1 MQILSSSAFI
11 YICTMIKLKVFLFLV
26 GNLFLIQGIQ
36 AAQVDTI
43 ETFSQAM
50 NKKIKAV
57 VITPEGY
64 SKSKKNFPV
73 VYLLHGFGGRYSSF
87 INGIPSLKAYSDS
100 FNMILVSPDSNIGS
114 WYFDSPVDTSWKY
127 ETYTVTELVN
137 WIDSRYKTIKNRQ
150 GRGITGFSMGGH
162 GAMYLSFKHQD
173 VYGVAGSMS
182 GGVDFRPFPRNWEIA
197 KRLGPYTD
205 FPERWNENTV
215 INMTHLLKPGSLELI
230 IDCGTSDFFFEV
242 NNNFHQ
248 KLLESNISHDY
259 IVRPGGHDWPYW
271 SNAIAYQLLFMSKYF
286 NSSANK

>member
-1 MQILSSSAFI
+1 
-11 YICTMIKLKVFLFLV
+11 
-26 GNLFLIQGIQ
+26 
-36 AAQVDTI
+36 
-43 ETFSQAM
+43 
-50 NKKIKAV
+50 
-57 VITPEGY
+57 
-64 SKSKKNFPV
+64 
-73 VYLLHGFGGRYSSF
+73 
-87 INGIPSLKAYSDS
+87 
-100 FNMILVSPDSNIGS
+100 
-114 WYFDSPVDTSWKY
+114 
-127 ETYTVTELVN
+127 
-137 WIDSRYKTIKNRQ
+137 
-150 GRGITGFSMGGH
+150 
-162 GAMYLSFKHQD
+162 MYLSFKHQD